1 MRAGGGQAS
10 AARTNIFTTH
20 HSKATGM
27 SERNVDSSRRNF
39 LRAAAG
45 TATVAGATGTA
56 AAAEDG
62 GGGGGGGNV
71 RPQWPSYVSSANEGI
86 YEDLRG
92 QDEVTIGVENFYY
105 DPTYIWV
112 DAETTIIWEFNAQ
125 GHNVK
130 FESQPEGSSLSG
142 TSGGENAPVEQGGTH
157 SVTPTTGGIYTYYCG
172 PHETQ
177 GMKGAIAVGD
187 DVPTEAVGGG
197 GGGGPTLPENAKM
210 LGIASGFAMVST
222 LGLAYFFMKYGG
234 DYDEIEA

>member
-1 MRAGGGQAS
+1 
-10 AARTNIFTTH
+10 
-20 HSKATGM
+20 M
-27 SERNVDSSRRNF
+27 SERNVDSSRRDF

-45 TATVAGATGTA
+45 TATVTGATGTA

-62 GGGGGGGNV
+62 GGGGGGNV
-71 RPQWPSYVSSANEGI
+71 QPQWPAYVSDAADNG

-92 QDEVTIGVENFYY
+92 QSEVSVGVYSNYFQ
-105 DPTYIWV
+105 PTFIWIEP
-112 DAETTIIWEFNAQ
+112 ETTITWEFEES

-130 FESQPEGSSLSG
+130 FNSQPDGSSLSG
-142 TSGGENAPVEQGGTH
+142 TSGGEFDVIDPGSTH
-157 SVTPTTGGIYTYYCG
+157 TVTPTTGGIYTYYCG
-172 PHETQ
+172 PHEGQ
-177 GMKGAIAVGD
+177 GMKGAIAVGG

-234 DYDEIEA
+234 DYDEVDA